1 MCSIEF
7 KIVEKISLEFCYP
20 KISKFFRKKLI
31 EVKDI
36 FIDSCHVNFELIM
49 EEQYNRWF
57 RNCCL

>member
-49 EEQYNRWF
+49 EEQYNR
-57 RNCCL
+57 